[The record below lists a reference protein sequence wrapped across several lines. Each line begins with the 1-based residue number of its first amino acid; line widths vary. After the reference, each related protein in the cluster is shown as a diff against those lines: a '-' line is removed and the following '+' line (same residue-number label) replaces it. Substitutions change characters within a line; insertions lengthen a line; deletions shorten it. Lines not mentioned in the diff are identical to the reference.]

1 MVVVK
6 EVAEDEVSEEEEE
19 KEEGKVEEVVDAE
32 TRALPECAERAR
44 GYLAELR
51 GIIVRIEKAGEK
63 SKLPAK
69 FARANAY
76 RSKLDRLNAVEA
88 NIRTVKSTLNLFI
101 GTAHTCVPSSP
112 FFPPSPPLPTPF
124 SDGWPEHGPV
134 PSLRP
139 LPAFT
144 PSPKVGPVQAGRA
157 LSQASHKCVWLR
169 QIHFIYAT
177 GHRLLPTI

>member
-1 MVVVK
+1 MVVK

-112 FFPPSPPLPTPF
+112 FFPPSPPLPTLSPTV
-124 SDGWPEHGPV
+124 GPNTV
-134 PSLRP
+134 PSRLFAP
-139 LPAFT
+139 FL
-144 PSPKVGPVQAGRA
+144 
-157 LSQASHKCVWLR
+157 
-169 QIHFIYAT
+169 
-177 GHRLLPTI
+177 LLPPLQRWGRRKPGGHSLRRPTNVFG